1 MKTQPNEMQ
10 SQEAKIL
17 LSQIEKIDSNTGAA
31 CRDGSTIKDLRQIL
45 AYLLEFN

>member
-10 SQEAKIL
+10 REAKIL
-17 LSQIEKIDSNTGAA
+17 LSQIDRIDSGTGAR
-31 CRDGSTIKDLRQIL
+31 CRGGSTIQELREIL